1 MENALNFKRI
11 IIGGL
16 IAGMILNLIDT
27 PNGMFIAGPQIK
39 LFLAEHGVP
48 FNPLIPAFFFPF
60 HLVLG
65 MMMVWTYASIIPQFG
80 AGRKA
85 ALYATIL
92 LLLSTRLMAF
102 GFVVMG
108 LLPLHLYLILS
119 ATMVLGSLI
128 GGLAGCWYY
137 SRVSK

>member
-1 MENALNFKRI
+1 
-11 IIGGL
+11 
-16 IAGMILNLIDT
+16 
-27 PNGMFIAGPQIK
+27 
-39 LFLAEHGVP
+39 
-48 FNPLIPAFFFPF
+48 
-60 HLVLG
+60 

>member
-1 MENALNFKRI
+1 MKNVLNFKRI
-11 IIGGL
+11 ILGGL
-16 IAGMILNLIDT
+16 ITGMILNLIDT

-39 LFLAEHGVP
+39 LFLAEHAVP
-48 FNPLIPAFFFPF
+48 YNPLIPAYFFPY
-60 HLVLG
+60 HLILG
-65 MMMVWTYASIIPQFG
+65 MMMVWTYAAIIPQFG

-92 LLLSTRLMAF
+92 LLITTRMMAF

-119 ATMVLGSLI
+119 ATMVIGSLV
-128 GGLAGCWYY
+128 GGLTGCWYY
-137 SRVSK
+137 SRGSK